1 MLKKKSFFER
11 LTGGMRMTDD
21 EEVSEPIATATR
33 PSISSINKV
42 QTPVVKGMEADQEV
56 STPQEEEEG
65 QLTVDVY
72 ETANEIVVQTMVAG
86 VEPQNLSVTITHEM
100 IIIRGKRE
108 APRGIDDDK
117 YITRELYWG
126 AFSRT
131 IEFPQ
136 EIEPDEA
143 EAVEKHGLLVVKL
156 PKINKQKQTVLKVK
170 SF

>member
-11 LTGGMRMTDD
+11 LTGGMRMYD
-21 EEVSEPIATATR
+21 EEEVATETD
-33 PSISSINKV
+33 SKQSSTISSINKKS
-42 QTPVVKGMEADQEV
+42 PVIKGMEADEEI
-56 STPQEEEEG
+56 SQEEEEG

-72 ETANEIVVQTMVAG
+72 QTTNEIIVQTMVAG
-86 VEPQNLSVTITHEM
+86 VDPLNLSVTITHEM
-100 IIIRGKRE
+100 ITIRGKRE

-126 AFSRT
+126 SFSRT

-143 EAVEKHGLLVVKL
+143 EAIEKNGLLTIKL
-156 PKINKQKQTVLKVK
+156 PKINKQKQTILKVK

>member
-11 LTGGMRMTDD
+11 LTGGMRM
-21 EEVSEPIATATR
+21 
-33 PSISSINKV
+33 
-42 QTPVVKGMEADQEV
+42 AD
-56 STPQEEEEG
+56 EEEEVVTEADTKRPPVMPSMNIKAPVIKG
-65 QLTVDVY
+65 IEAEQEVVEEEEDAQLTVDVY
-72 ETANEIVVQTMVAG
+72 QTPNDIMVQTMVAG

-100 IIIRGKRE
+100 VMIRGKRE

-117 YITRELYWG
+117 YINRELYWG

-131 IEFPQ
+131 IQFPQ

-143 EAVEKHGLLVVKL
+143 EAIEKNGLLTIRL
-156 PKINKQKQTVLKVK
+156 PKINKQKQTILKIK

>member
-11 LTGGMRMTDD
+11 LTGGMRMADD
-21 EEVSEPIATATR
+21 EEVIESDNPKR
-33 PSISSINKV
+33 GS
-42 QTPVVKGMEADQEV
+42 VVSNLYTKSPNIKGMDAD
-56 STPQEEEEG
+56 EESASVEDEEG

-72 ETANEIVVQTMVAG
+72 QTANEIVVQTMVAG
-86 VEPQNLSVTITHEM
+86 VEPQHLSVTITHEL

-126 AFSRT
+126 SFSRT

-143 EAVEKHGLLVVKL
+143 EAVEKNGLLTIKL
-156 PKINKQKQTVLKVK
+156 PIINKQKQTVLKVK

>member
-11 LTGGMRMTDD
+11 LTGGMRMDD
-21 EEVSEPIATATR
+21 EEEVDESVTTKRGSTIANLHTKNPI
-33 PSISSINKV
+33 I
-42 QTPVVKGMEADQEV
+42 KGMDADEE
-56 STPQEEEEG
+56 STEMEDEEG

-72 ETANEIVVQTMVAG
+72 QTANEIVVQTMVAG
-86 VEPQNLSVTITHEM
+86 VEPQHLSVTITHEM
-100 IIIRGKRE
+100 ITIRGKRE
-108 APRGIDDDK
+108 APRGIDEDK

-126 AFSRT
+126 SFSRT

-143 EAVEKHGLLVVKL
+143 EAVEKNGLLTIKL
-156 PKINKQKQTVLKVK
+156 PIINKQKQTVLKVK